1 MDIITYL
8 LGIVLDIIGHI
19 ILMGMGGGSQV
30 LITLKIAF
38 SNFYVLF
45 LFVFLRKSCN
55 FFVYFLA
62 AYQFRKNS
70 GHCSCVSQIGFVGT
84 PSPQQTGL

>member
-38 SNFYVLF
+38 SNFYVFFFFKKNLQ
-45 LFVFLRKSCN
+45 

-84 PSPQQTGL
+84 PSSQQTGL

>member
-38 SNFYVLF
+38 SNFYVCF
-45 LFVFLRKSCN
+45 FLRKTCN
-55 FFVYFLA
+55 FLFIFWLPISSGRIQDIALA
-62 AYQFRKNS
+62 YRR
-70 GHCSCVSQIGFVGT
+70 
-84 PSPQQTGL
+84 